1 MLVST
6 MLKDYLHQHFGFV
19 VDFIHS
25 FSSFVTILFYFFHKS
40 QVGVITVSQCRSQWA
55 TQCSYRDLSLDQPH
69 RTTSCW

>member
-25 FSSFVTILFYFFHKS
+25 FSSFVTIFFFFHKS
-40 QVGVITVSQCRSQWA
+40 QVGVVTVSQCRSQ
-55 TQCSYRDLSLDQPH
+55 
-69 RTTSCW
+69 

>member
-25 FSSFVTILFYFFHKS
+25 FSSFVTILFHFFHKS
-40 QVGVITVSQCRSQWA
+40 QVGVVTVSQCRSQ
-55 TQCSYRDLSLDQPH
+55 
-69 RTTSCW
+69 